1 MEMMSAVR
9 PLETFVPPRAAG
21 QRDVLSLALPP
32 MPLLRVAFVGVG
44 ARGRM
49 AVTRWCHIPKVEIAA
64 VCDVS
69 KEVTEEVARH
79 VEQLGSLVQRFI
91 GVRRLTK
98 TYANSRELTL
108 CMFVRI
114 GCHMCQSLFMRW
126 SRVGAWQ

>member
-1 MEMMSAVR
+1 MAMEMMSAVR

-49 AVTRWCHIPKVEIAA
+49 AVTRWCHIPKVELAA
-64 VCDVS
+64 VCDV
-69 KEVTEEVARH
+69 
-79 VEQLGSLVQRFI
+79 
-91 GVRRLTK
+91 TK
-98 TYANSRELTL
+98 NYANSKELTL

-114 GCHMCQSLFMRW
+114 GCRMCQSLFMRW
-126 SRVGAWQ
+126 SREGVWR